1 MANSPAQVVIRPARP
16 RDAERIFRIH
26 LESLEGLDEEDLEW
40 FKAMLSVRSRRRKA
54 LVAEVDG
61 RVVGFVI
68 SYKRRGQAY
77 IDSLAVDPACRDLGI
92 GSRLIGELENLLASE
107 GVEKVALSV
116 KEGNLRALDFYLRRG
131 YSVKGVILFLAAD
144 PRRLPEKAPEGF
156 ELKRRSAS
164 TVSRL
169 RSFKPTTWWSTLT
182 EPVDRM
188 VYKRYAGGEEALL
201 AYKGRR
207 VRGLAEFS
215 LDDELFV
222 DYIALSSYGSLEA
235 LRALLSGLRG
245 VAEGVGARTVTIPVD
260 SSKEA
265 IVEELYE
272 AGFRASKTEYLL
284 TKDLQ
289 E

>member
-1 MANSPAQVVIRPARP
+1 VVRPARP
-16 RDAERIFRIH
+16 RDAESIFRIH
-26 LESLEGLDEEDLEW
+26 LKSLEGLDEEDLEW
-40 FKAMLSVRSRRRKA
+40 FKAMLSVRSKRRKA

-77 IDSLAVDPACRDLGI
+77 IDSLAVDPTCRDLGI

-116 KEGNLRALDFYLRRG
+116 KEGNLRALDFYLKRG
-131 YSVKGVILFLAAD
+131 YSVKGVILFLTAD
-144 PRRLPEKAPEGF
+144 PQRLPGEVPKGF
-156 ELKRRSAS
+156 ELKRKSAS
-164 TVSRL
+164 AVNRL
-169 RSFKPTTWWSTLT
+169 KTFKPTTWWSTLT

-188 VYKRYAGGEEALL
+188 VYKRYTGGEEALL

-215 LDDELFV
+215 LDSELFV
-222 DYIALSSYGSLEA
+222 DYIALSSYGSMKA
-235 LRALLSGLRG
+235 LRALLSGLRR
-245 VAEGVGARTVTIPVD
+245 VAEEVGARAATVPVD

-265 IVEELYE
+265 IVEELYKV
-272 AGFRASKTEYLL
+272 GFRASKTEYLL
-284 TKDLQ
+284 AK
-289 E
+289 EFRE